1 MEPDTFMTLETLKTL
16 AGQVLAVGLFTQ
28 MLKASVPNLST
39 YLIRLASVV
48 IAVTLQVVLIWQSE
62 MRASAY
68 ALAVINGALVAAS
81 AMKAAEMI
89 KGDKNGVK
97 QP

>member
-1 MEPDTFMTLETLKTL
+1 MEPSTFMTLETLKTL

-97 QP
+97 P

>member
-1 MEPDTFMTLETLKTL
+1 MEPSTFMTLETLKTL

-39 YLIRLASVV
+39 YLIRLAAVV
-48 IAVTLQVVLIWQSE
+48 IAVTLQILLIWQSE

-89 KGDKNGVK
+89 KGDRNGVK
-97 QP
+97 P